1 MIDVVKVRFERDEET
16 GELVKVRIVEQI
28 SQAVALRRRYGLPD
42 DAPDSEVTA
51 VETAAQAVWLEKRQ
65 RERKREQGA
74 ARIKQFDI
82 VALEAEVNALPIAVR
97 SPVKKMFQLVRLLIQ
112 ERELN
117 DADTPP
123 DS

>member
-1 MIDVVKVRFERDEET
+1 MTVINTLNLET
-16 GELVKVRIVEQI
+16 GEITE
-28 SQAVALRRRYGLPD
+28 
-42 DAPDSEVTA
+42 
-51 VETAAQAVWLEKRQ
+51 ETASPEWLAARQAEIDTYAPVEAAKRQ

-97 SPVKKMFQLVRLLIQ
+97 SPMKKMFQLVRLLIQ

-117 DADTPP
+117 DADVPP